1 MPKKSRRTRA
11 KFKNNQQSG
20 VAENRMPTPMNAVPA
35 TQVVRSVSGSS
46 VALKADRHVHVVP
59 ELIRIS
65 VIAGILF
72 VIIIIL
78 SFIIG

>member
-20 VAENRMPTPMNAVPA
+20 IAENRIPTPMNAAPV

-46 VALKADRHVHVVP
+46 VALRANRHVHVVP

-65 VIAGILF
+65 IISGILF

-78 SFIIG
+78 TFVLG